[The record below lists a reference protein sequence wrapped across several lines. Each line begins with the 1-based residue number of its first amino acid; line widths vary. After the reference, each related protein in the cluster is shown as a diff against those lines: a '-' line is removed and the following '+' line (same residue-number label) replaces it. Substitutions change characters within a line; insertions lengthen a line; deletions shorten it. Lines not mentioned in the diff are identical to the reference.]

1 MQTYVD
7 LHRHAAVRAAL
18 VARSSVALRL
28 MAAYAI
34 IGSPL
39 WTVRPDPQ
47 SSRKEQ
53 VAESV
58 ETSLGEARFDEHRR
72 AVLGVL
78 DISPEEPTVS
88 GGNGDDH
95 GLCQLFHRL
104 LELPDPVVLDI
115 VAVVM
120 GETLMVGSAAV
131 DAVRSEEHTSELQS
145 LMRISY
151 AVFCL

>member
-28 MAAYAI
+28 MAAHAI

-72 AVLGVL
+72 AVLRVL
-78 DISPEEPTVS
+78 DISPEEPTGR
-88 GGNGDDH
+88 GGHGDAH
-95 GLCQLFHRL
+95 GLCQVFHPL
-104 LELPDPVVLDI
+104 LEAPYPVLLDI
-115 VAVVM
+115 FAVVW
-120 GETLMVGSAAV
+120 GAPCMVGGAA
-131 DAVRSEEHTSELQS
+131 L
-145 LMRISY
+145 
-151 AVFCL
+151 

>member
-1 MQTYVD
+1 
-7 LHRHAAVRAAL
+7 
-18 VARSSVALRL
+18 
-28 MAAYAI
+28 MAAHAI

-58 ETSLGEARFDEHRR
+58 ETSLGEARFYEHRR

-88 GGNGDDH
+88 GGNGDQH
-95 GLCQLFHRL
+95 GLCQQFPRPPG
-104 LELPDPVVLDI
+104 LPDPVVLHHVVV
-115 VAVVM
+115 VA
-120 GETLMVGSAAV
+120 GGNLS
-131 DAVRSEEHTSELQS
+131 VR
-145 LMRISY
+145 R
-151 AVFCL
+151 

>member
-1 MQTYVD
+1 
-7 LHRHAAVRAAL
+7 
-18 VARSSVALRL
+18 
-28 MAAYAI
+28 MAAHAI

-78 DISPEEPTVS
+78 DISPEEQTVS

-95 GLCQLFHRL
+95 RPVPLFHRW
-104 LELPDPVVLDI
+104 
-115 VAVVM
+115 
-120 GETLMVGSAAV
+120 
-131 DAVRSEEHTSELQS
+131 EEHKSELQS
-145 LMRISY
+145 LMSNPYGACRMEKKHFIN
-151 AVFCL
+151 CT